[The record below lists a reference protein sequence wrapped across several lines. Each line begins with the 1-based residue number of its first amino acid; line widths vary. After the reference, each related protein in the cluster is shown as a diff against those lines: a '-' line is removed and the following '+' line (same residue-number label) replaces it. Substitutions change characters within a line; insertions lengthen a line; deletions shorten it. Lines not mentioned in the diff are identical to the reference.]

1 MAAAKSKYD
10 TVAMSLH
17 WLIAALLIFMLIFG
31 EDLMIAGEGGGTL
44 APSVH
49 VSIGSAILVLTVL
62 RFIWR
67 LANPP
72 PAYPAGIERWE
83 QMASK
88 AGQVLFY
95 MLLIGIPLTGWLAM
109 PKFLSEEGA
118 MSGVT
123 IFGAFPVPGAPNL
136 DLPMKS
142 FHELMSNFT
151 IALLTLHVLA
161 ALKHHFINQD
171 GVLRRMLP
179 RGIRSDAGPST
190 D

>member
-1 MAAAKSKYD
+1 MAAIAKTRYD

-17 WLIAALLIFMLIFG
+17 WLIAALLIFMLSFG
-31 EDLMIAGEGGGTL
+31 GGLMQAEGGGSTL

-62 RFIWR
+62 RLAWR

-72 PAYPAGIERWE
+72 PAYPASMAKWE

-88 AGQVLFY
+88 ATQVLFY
-95 MLLIGIPLTGWLAM
+95 VLLIGIPLTGWLAT
-109 PKFLSEEGA
+109 PRFLSREAA
-118 MSGVT
+118 MTGIT
-123 IFGAFPVPGAPNL
+123 LFGAFPLPDAPSL
-136 DLPMKS
+136 GFPMRGV
-142 FHELMSNFT
+142 HELLSNLS

-161 ALKHHFINQD
+161 ALKHHFINRD

-179 RGIRSDAGPST
+179 
-190 D
+190 